1 MDTAATARRAAPP
14 HAAVADWRSALRA
27 GRDALR
33 DAFLARPDTPKLL
46 REHARLVD
54 GAVRDVWRRSGMPS
68 HAALVAVGGYGRGQL
83 YPHSDVDV
91 LILLR
96 DGDTDPASIERF
108 LATLWDVGLEASH
121 AVRTVAE
128 CVAEMAGDATIRTSL
143 LEHRL
148 LAGDRG
154 LYRDFAAAFDAS
166 MDACAFYEAKALE
179 QQQRHL
185 KHHD

>member
-27 GRDALR
+27 
-33 DAFLARPDTPKLL
+33 AFLARPDTPKLL
-46 REHARLVD
+46 RGHARLVD

-108 LATLWDVGLEASH
+108 LATLWDVG
-121 AVRTVAE
+121 
-128 CVAEMAGDATIRTSL
+128 
-143 LEHRL
+143 
-148 LAGDRG
+148 
-154 LYRDFAAAFDAS
+154 
-166 MDACAFYEAKALE
+166 
-179 QQQRHL
+179 
-185 KHHD
+185 